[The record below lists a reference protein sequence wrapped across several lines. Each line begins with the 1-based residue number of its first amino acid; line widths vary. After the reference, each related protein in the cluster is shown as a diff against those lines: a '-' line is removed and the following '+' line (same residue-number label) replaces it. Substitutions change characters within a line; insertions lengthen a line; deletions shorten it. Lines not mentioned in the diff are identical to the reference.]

1 MKIAVTG
8 ANGLIG
14 RELAMRHLAAGDEVR
29 ALVRDI
35 GRASVELEGARLHE
49 IDLAADEGDL
59 AGFMEGVD
67 VLYHC
72 AAELRNPT
80 RMTAVNVEGTRRLLQ
95 AAAGRIG
102 RWVQVSTV
110 AVYGRARSGII
121 TEESPIAPADVYS
134 RTKAMAD
141 ELVLAASSKGGF
153 EHVVLRVCAVIGAGM
168 PGSFLYRLIGLL
180 DRGLFAPV
188 GAPGALLSLVPVSS
202 VAGVLFSCASS
213 PQAAGRIYNLSE
225 QCTVEHLVEVCCD
238 VLGRKPPR
246 WRIPEQP
253 FRAVAWLA
261 ERLAPGTLTQRQ
273 IDILTSRVRYDTERV
288 VRELGYNSV
297 MKLDDAIRALAVE
310 WRRLEK

>member
-1 MKIAVTG
+1 MKVAVTG

-29 ALVRDI
+29 ALVRDA
-35 GRASVELEGARLHE
+35 GRSAADLGGVHLHE
-49 IDLAADEGDL
+49 IDIAADEGDL
-59 AGFMEGVD
+59 GNFLEGVD

-72 AAELRNPT
+72 AAELRDPA

-102 RWVQVSTV
+102 RWVQMSTV
-110 AVYGRARSGII
+110 AVYGRARRGTI
-121 TEESPIAPADVYS
+121 TEESPLAPADAYS
-134 RTKAMAD
+134 RSKAMAD
-141 ELVLAASSKGGF
+141 ELVFTSSSKGGF
-153 EHVVLRVCAVIGAGM
+153 EHVILRSCAVIGSGM

-180 DRGLFAPV
+180 NRGLFAPV
-188 GAPGALLSLVPVSS
+188 GAPGALVSLIPVSS
-202 VAGVLFSCASS
+202 VAGVLAACASS
-213 PQAAGRIYNLSE
+213 PRAAGRIYNLSE

-238 VLGRKPPR
+238 ALGREPPR

-253 FRAVAWLA
+253 LRAVAWLA
-261 ERLAPGTLTQRQ
+261 ERLAPGKLTQRQ

-297 MKLDDAIRALAVE
+297 MKLDDAIRALVVE